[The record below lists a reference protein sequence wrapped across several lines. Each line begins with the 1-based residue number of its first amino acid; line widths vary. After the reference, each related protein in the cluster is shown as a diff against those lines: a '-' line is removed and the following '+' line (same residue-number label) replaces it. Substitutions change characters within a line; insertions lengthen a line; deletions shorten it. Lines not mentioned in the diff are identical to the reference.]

1 MPAEEQLCTISD
13 VVDAWAPFAQ
23 VNPTEQAKLIDT
35 ASGKILKFCRRAGF
49 IQETMNEF
57 IDGNNLTRVWLSRRP
72 VLNVFSLTINGIL
85 LQNTTGLEWGFNAK
99 TGEFWRHTGHHDIR
113 FGRFFP
119 KGRQNIQVGY
129 FAGFGEVPSEI
140 NRAAIFLVKY
150 LREQIRVSGVYSS
163 ESIGD
168 YSYSLNAQAVGMGG
182 LPSHVAAMCMDFVA
196 DDAFA

>member
-1 MPAEEQLCTISD
+1 MAAEEQLCTVTD
-13 VVDAWAPFAQ
+13 VLNAWPAFAK
-23 VNPTEQAKLIDT
+23 VNPTEQAKLCDT

-72 VLNVFSLTINGIL
+72 VINVFQITINGEL
-85 LQNTTGLEWGFNAK
+85 VDNPNNDAWGFNAK
-99 TGEFWRHTGHHDIR
+99 TGELWRHLGYHDVR
-113 FGRFFP
+113 FGRWFP

-129 FAGFGEVPSEI
+129 FAGFGEIPSDI
-140 NRAAIFLVKY
+140 NRAAIFYVKY
-150 LREQIRVSGVYSS
+150 LREQIKASGVYSS

-168 YSYSLNAQAVGMGG
+168 YSYNLNAKALGLAG
-182 LPSHVAAMCMDFVA
+182 LPDHVQALCLDYVA